1 MFWLVGRL
9 LLSARA
15 LAASRGVQLAA
26 GGALVADFIN
36 LDWLRQQ
43 AIKIA
48 PGSDRAALEQAA
60 RTAATLLGLA
70 GDEVLWPVHRRGA
83 LQGEPITPMY
93 LVVDLTK
100 GRAWFSSRYS
110 STRRRR
116 FGFRR
121 FGGLRRW
128 NNWSRGAQSGSV
140 SVIK

>member
-1 MFWLVGRL
+1 MWWLVGRL

-36 LDWLRQQ
+36 LNWLEQQ

-48 PGSDRAALEQAA
+48 PGSDKAAIVQAA
-60 RTAATLLGLA
+60 RNAAVLLGLA

-83 LQGEPITPMY
+83 LQGEAITPMY
-93 LVVDLTK
+93 LTVDLTK
-100 GRAWFSSRYS
+100 GRAWFSTRYY
-110 STRRRR
+110 RRPRRR
-116 FGFRR
+116 FNNFRR
-121 FGGLRRW
+121 FSGYRRYG
-128 NNWSRGAQSGSV
+128 GAQSGSV

>member
-1 MFWLVGRL
+1 MWWLVGRL
-9 LLSARA
+9 LLAARA

-36 LDWLRQQ
+36 LNWLEQQ

-48 PGSDRAALEQAA
+48 PGSDRAAIVQAA
-60 RTAATLLGLA
+60 RNAAVLLGLA

-100 GRAWFSSRYS
+100 GRAWFSTRYY
-110 STRRRR
+110 RRPRRR
-116 FGFRR
+116 FFNRGFRR
-121 FGGLRRW
+121 WGGGW
-128 NNWSRGAQSGSV
+128 NRGAQSGSV